1 MMWEIL
7 KYPLTLVAI
16 VGITA
21 LVIAVYEIILA
32 FQVNY
37 EIIQNRQIIDYGT
50 RRNLHLRGV

>member
-7 KYPLTLVAI
+7 KYLLTLVAI

-32 FQVNY
+32 FHE
-37 EIIQNRQIIDYGT
+37 EIMNEKPKDDTQIQNP
-50 RRNLHLRGV
+50 NE